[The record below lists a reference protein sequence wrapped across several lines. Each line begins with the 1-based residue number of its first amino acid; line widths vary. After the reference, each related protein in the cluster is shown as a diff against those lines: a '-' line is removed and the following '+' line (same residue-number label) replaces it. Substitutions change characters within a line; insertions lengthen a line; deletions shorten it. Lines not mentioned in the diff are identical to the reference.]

1 MTATAIVEPAHGP
14 TKTGSPLLDQL
25 WHAARSRGDSEPTAD
40 VFAAWARRFILFHD
54 KRHPGEMGL
63 LRGQRTS
70 AGFRPAGTR
79 RRNVDSE
86 RACSHDWLTGTL
98 SLFRRHRRFLRNA
111 LDHVGHREGRP
122 KSHCHNDQ

>member
-1 MTATAIVEPAHGP
+1 MSQAPQQRLNVRF
-14 TKTGSPLLDQL
+14 TKGVAVIGFADTYLQTEDLIRDLALPL
-25 WHAARSRGDSEPTAD
+25 
-40 VFAAWARRFILFHD
+40 
-54 KRHPGEMGL
+54 GL

-86 RACSHDWLTGTL
+86 RAASHDWLTGTL

-111 LDHVGHREGRP
+111 LDHAGHRESRP